1 MMSSRCVKLCLCCPS
16 SPVSQSPPSVIFAL
30 RSDNAQTKISNTS
43 SKHAGNDATFID
55 IITESSFPTPK
66 LNDSIMNNE
75 NIVVEQLDETI
86 NEEHYMPMDLSIRN
100 AMDVPYD
107 FKDTASLKVLIDDL
121 GKPLPFSEIEK
132 LYSNMV
138 IQLDSGN
145 TDNDVY
151 VDVDQFTEIPLDRC
165 EDENPEQMVE
175 NDTTSDSTMEEE
187 RASRTLEKVAES
199 LHTSIE
205 NFKKWFAVQATP
217 F

>member
-1 MMSSRCVKLCLCCPS
+1 MMSSRCAKLCLCCPS
-16 SPVSQSPPSVIFAL
+16 SPVSQSPPSVVDAL
-30 RSDNAQTKISNTS
+30 RSDCAQTNTSNTS
-43 SKHAGNDATFID
+43 SRHAENDTTYID

-66 LNDSIMNNE
+66 LNDDSIMNNE
-75 NIVVEQLDETI
+75 NIVVEQLDEAI

-100 AMDVPYD
+100 SMDMPFD

-145 TDNDVY
+145 TDIDVY

-175 NDTTSDSTMEEE
+175 NDTISESTMEEE
-187 RASRTLEKVAES
+187 KASRALVQVAES
-199 LHTSIE
+199 LHASI
-205 NFKKWFAVQATP
+205 
-217 F
+217 